1 MIQTVQTLTL
11 RERKREREEEE
22 EEEEGAGWK
31 KINFSI
37 YSSKK
42 EHRVP
47 RGKIKKKEEK

>member
-11 RERKREREEEE
+11 RERKREREEEEE

-42 EHRVP
+42 EHR
-47 RGKIKKKEEK
+47 EK